1 MPGSFLPRR
10 VRRRRPQPPD
20 NGAIGVASENLARR
34 GTGPDVPESPRQSQ
48 GGGASSRAGGVE
60 GYGRKVARGGSQLK
74 LVSLQAQNFKKLKL
88 GKPLQFSDGIILIT
102 GLNESG
108 KSTILDAILYALFG
122 RVIRPSKMP
131 SNDDIVGY
139 GSGEAQIR
147 LDFNIGETTYRVV
160 REVHK
165 TRPNRATL
173 YEMGPSGRNRSL
185 ANSVKDV
192 TSEIERLLGG
202 ITYDE
207 IVASSVVAQKDL
219 ERLIKQ
225 RLDDRRKVI
234 NVFLNLE
241 SFNKVQDQLDTER
254 TRIEGTSR
262 NPGQLTVERQ
272 RLENLQEQ
280 LKEYEETGVQLV
292 SLEGKVAKFKADQRE
307 KEKQLADTDS
317 LHKMLN
323 EYEESLTSIVTQQVE
338 LERAESEIK
347 KYGDLAEAERAISRA
362 SEVLEKVREAELQ
375 RAQLDE
381 REQKLQAQIVE
392 TNKRIADISESKR
405 LIGPAPR
412 RIWTYLTATAAL
424 GAGAILSFILT
435 QLILTIVLGSLA
447 AASLLLL
454 ARQIASLSEQ
464 AQASRKQQ
472 EQLANAQL
480 IGSWTDELAA
490 AKKDQ
495 DIANGKITQGSTEIR
510 RVLNSIESYSS
521 YLQGLDDPKEAV
533 EQATSIY
540 NQDKQSLSAVQERVS
555 MLQKLLQEE
564 PALKQRLAQAQMDIA
579 QVQKKLRETVLPP
592 LPKGVVFSEELL
604 DEANQLRDSLRDSV
618 SRVKTQIEDSITRM
632 VELKQFIEE
641 NKGLGEQVD
650 EQKRKVRLLEKDL
663 AVVKYSVKGLE
674 QTSESLRN
682 RVKPQVERYMGLIL
696 PVITSGR
703 YKAVQLEE
711 DYTVRVFD
719 PEAGE
724 FRPKE
729 VFSGGTEDQLLLAM
743 RLAFALAL
751 IPQAKGRNPEFLFLD
766 EPLGSSDKVRR
777 EGILALMHKE
787 LSENFKQ
794 IFLISHVGDLEVEAD
809 TVIEMDNGTVREI
822 VSRKPSPRQPVEI
835 PA

>member
-1 MPGSFLPRR
+1 
-10 VRRRRPQPPD
+10 
-20 NGAIGVASENLARR
+20 
-34 GTGPDVPESPRQSQ
+34 
-48 GGGASSRAGGVE
+48 
-60 GYGRKVARGGSQLK
+60 
-74 LVSLQAQNFKKLKL
+74 
-88 GKPLQFSDGIILIT
+88 
-102 GLNESG
+102 
-108 KSTILDAILYALFG
+108 
-122 RVIRPSKMP
+122 MP
-131 SNDDIVGY
+131 SNEDIVSY
-139 GSGEAQIR
+139 GSGEAQVR
-147 LDFNIGETTYRVV
+147 LDFSIGERVYRVV

-165 TRPNRATL
+165 TRPNRAVL
-173 YEMGPSGRNRSL
+173 YEMGPAGKNRTI

-192 TSEIERLLGG
+192 TSEIEQLLGG

-241 SFNKVQDQLDTER
+241 SFNKVQDMLDAER

-262 NPGQLTVERQ
+262 TPGQLTVERQ
-272 RLENLQEQ
+272 RLENLEEQ
-280 LKEYEETGVQLV
+280 LKEFEETGVQIV
-292 SLEGKVAKFKADQRE
+292 GLERKVEKLKTEQHS
-307 KEKQLADTDS
+307 KEKQFADTDA
-317 LHKMLN
+317 LYKTLN
-323 EYEESLTSIVTQQVE
+323 EFDESLKQRES
-338 LERAESEIK
+338 LEQGIEDK
-347 KYGDLAEAERAISRA
+347 SRL
-362 SEVLEKVREAELQ
+362 VNILEKVRGAELQ
-375 RAQLDE
+375 RTQFSE
-381 REQKLQAQIVE
+381 REQSLQSQIME
-392 TNKRIADISESKR
+392 ANRKIADFTDSKR
-405 LIGPAPR
+405 LLGPAPR

-424 GAGAILSFILT
+424 GAGAILSFILS
-435 QLILTIVLGSLA
+435 ILTLTVVLGSLA
-447 AASLLLL
+447 VVSLLLL

-464 AQASRKQQ
+464 AQASRRQQ

-480 IGSWTDELAA
+480 VSSWNEELKLVKQQQEAA
-490 AKKDQ
+490 EGT
-495 DIANGKITQGSTEIR
+495 ISQGSTEILR
-510 RVLNSIESYSS
+510 LLTSVESYTG
-521 YLQGLDDPKEAV
+521 YLQGITDPKGAV

-540 NQDKQSLSAVQERVS
+540 NQDRQSLSAVQERVS
-555 MLQKLLQEE
+555 MLQKRLEEE
-564 PALKQRLAQAQMDIA
+564 PELQKRLAQAQMDIA
-579 QVQKKLRETVLPP
+579 EVAKKLRETP
-592 LPKGVVFSEELL
+592 LPSLPEGVVFSDELL
-604 DEANQLRDSLRDSV
+604 EEATRLRDNLRDSV
-618 SRVKTQIEDSITRM
+618 SRVKTQIEDSISRII
-632 VELKQFIEE
+632 ELKSFLDE
-641 NKGLGEQVD
+641 NKGIGDQVD

-663 AVVKYSVKGLE
+663 AVVRYSVKGLE

-777 EGILALMHKE
+777 EGILALMHRE

-809 TVIEMDNGTVREI
+809 MVIEMDNGGVREI
-822 VSRKPSPRQPVEI
+822 INRKPSLKHPVEI

>member
-1 MPGSFLPRR
+1 
-10 VRRRRPQPPD
+10 
-20 NGAIGVASENLARR
+20 
-34 GTGPDVPESPRQSQ
+34 
-48 GGGASSRAGGVE
+48 VE
-60 GYGRKVARGGSQLK
+60 GDGLKIAGGGSQLK

-88 GKPLQFSDGIILIT
+88 GKPLQLSDGIILIT

-131 SNDDIVGY
+131 SNEDIVSY
-139 GSGEAQIR
+139 GSGEAQVR
-147 LDFNIGETTYRVV
+147 LDFNIGENTYRVV

-165 TRPNRATL
+165 IRPNRAML
-173 YEMGPSGRNRSL
+173 YEMGPGGRTRTL
-185 ANSVKDV
+185 ASSVKDV

-241 SFNKVQDQLDTER
+241 SFNKVQDQLDSER

-262 NPGQLTVERQ
+262 TPGLLTVERQ
-272 RLENLQEQ
+272 RLENLQDQ
-280 LKEYEETGVQLV
+280 LKEYEETRVQLA
-292 SLEGKVAKFKADQRE
+292 SLEEKVGKLKTEQRS
-307 KEKQLADTDS
+307 KEKQFTDTDT
-317 LHKMLN
+317 LYKTLN
-323 EYEESLTSIVTQQVE
+323 EYEECLKQRESLQREIENKTRLSDNLEQQLSSISTQQLD
-338 LERAESEIK
+338 LEKAESEVK

-362 SEVLEKVREAELQ
+362 TDLLEKVRSAELQ
-375 RAQLDE
+375 RDQLEE
-381 REQKLQAQIVE
+381 REEKLQAQIVE
-392 TNKRIADISESKR
+392 TNKKIADIGESKR
-405 LIGPAPR
+405 VSGPAPR

-424 GAGAILSFILT
+424 GAGAILSFILSVVV
-435 QLILTIVLGSLA
+435 LTVVFGSLA
-447 AASLLLL
+447 VVSLLLL

-464 AQASRKQQ
+464 AQASRRQQ

-480 IGSWTDELAA
+480 IGSWNDELAQV
-490 AKKDQ
+490 KLDR
-495 DIANGKITQGSTEIR
+495 DIAMGAVKQGSTEIL
-510 RVLNSIESYSS
+510 RVLSSVESYSS
-521 YLQGLDDPKEAV
+521 YLQGLGDPKEAV

-540 NQDKQSLSAVQERVS
+540 NQDRRSLSAVQERVS

-564 PALKQRLAQAQMDIA
+564 PELKKQLAQAQMDIA
-579 QVQKKLRETVLPP
+579 QVQKKLRETILPP
-592 LPKGVVFSEELL
+592 LPEGLVFSEELL
-604 DEANQLRDSLRDSV
+604 EEAVQLRDNLRDSV
-618 SRVKTQIEDSITRM
+618 SRVKTQIEDSITRSI
-632 VELKQFIEE
+632 ELKQFLEE
-641 NKGLGEQVD
+641 NKGLSEQVD
-650 EQKRKVRLLEKDL
+650 EQQRKVLLLQKEL
-663 AVVKYSVKGLE
+663 GVVKYSVKGLE

-777 EGILALMHKE
+777 EGILELMHKE
-787 LSENFKQ
+787 LSQNFRQ

-809 TVIEMDNGTVREI
+809 SIIEMDNGAVREI
-822 VSRKPSPRQPVEI
+822 VNRKPLLPQPVEV